1 MFYKFLYCFYSI
13 EINMNIKE
21 EIIKKINN
29 INSFDNIDKTA
40 YQLSQEISKYLS
52 DEIEE
57 LNVYSHVFRHGMEK
71 CFNKVLNTLQ
81 KQPQS
86 VVVFPDSI
94 PGFTMMVFKKMTIK
108 KPETVD
114 SQKKEFVVNELTF
127 LEPVINKFFEKN
139 HQKILLIENNDLL
152 FAMFP
157 VSDAKKYLKEMDLY
171 ITF

>member
-1 MFYKFLYCFYSI
+1 
-13 EINMNIKE
+13 MNIKE

-40 YQLSQEISKYLS
+40 YHLSHEISKYLS

-57 LNVYSHVFRHGMEK
+57 LNVYSHIFRNGMEK
-71 CFNKVLNTLQ
+71 CFNKVLHTLQ

-86 VVVFPDSI
+86 VFIFPDSI
-94 PGFTMMVFKKMTIK
+94 PGFTMMVFKKIVIK
-108 KPETVD
+108 KLNSEVETYN
-114 SQKKEFVVNELTF
+114 QKSFIINDLNF
-127 LEPVINKFFEKN
+127 LEPVINRFFEKN

-157 VSDAKKYLKEMDLY
+157 ISDAKKYLKEMDLY
-171 ITF
+171 VTF